1 MCIIHHYNASSK
13 RPPNRKTTQRKLNP
27 ENNPRE
33 RREEKKNTR
42 RAGTLV
48 KEKVMKYGLKLNTK
62 CAARMKR
69 HKGNPKPQKGFGFPQ
84 HLRKRGRQ
92 TTPTTIPNTTKRR
105 EREREKER
113 TKKRDNRHL
122 GIQGSGPKGH
132 QTKQHSNPRDQENQS
147 EYPTSI
153 PEKLNK
159 NQTQN
164 QQSLGGLVTAGWRG
178 PWAAL
183 PSWRITPGDRGTEG
197 SEYPPTTGTAPC
209 GAKHDNIPS
218 TETDTPRGE
227 PSSSP
232 AL

>member
-1 MCIIHHYNASSK
+1 MHSASRSAVFPSTFVHDAPRNAANPRVVVHTAPQNAVVPSIFV
-13 RPPNRKTTQRKLNP
+13 QDAP
-27 ENNPRE
+27 ENPI
-33 RREEKKNTR
+33 
-42 RAGTLV
+42 
-48 KEKVMKYGLKLNTK
+48 TK
-62 CAARMKR
+62 
-69 HKGNPKPQKGFGFPQ
+69 HK
-84 HLRKRGRQ
+84 
-92 TTPTTIPNTTKRR
+92 R
-105 EREREKER
+105 ERERE
-113 TKKRDNRHL
+113 

-153 PEKLNK
+153 PEKPNK

-183 PSWRITPGDRGTEG
+183 PSWRVTPGDRGTEE
-197 SEYPPTTGTAPC
+197 SEDPPTTGTAPG

-232 AL
+232 AF